1 MRKTLFL
8 IVFALTASCVMA
20 KPVSPSD
27 AKRAADHFWQSVL
40 HGKGKLQAVAWQ
52 YDEVYLFVGSEGG
65 FVMLSADDCARPVIA
80 YSLSNSIEPDA
91 LPVQLQTRMSAY
103 SSHIAAAVQQRAPAT
118 AADADA
124 WQQLAS
130 GALSKFGDEGDSVA
144 PLIKTHWHQDKG
156 YALFTPQH
164 TPVGCAA
171 TAQGQM
177 MRYWKYP
184 AFGFGNQT
192 YNCPPYGAQSA
203 DFAHTLYDWEHMPD
217 QVLLT
222 SPQEEQVAVSTL
234 LYHVGVSLHMSYAV
248 GGSAAAG
255 LVGQPG
261 YASID
266 NSLQDYFYYS
276 RKMRCIFKSNGY
288 TDARWADS
296 LKAELQ
302 LRHPIVYCGVA
313 PEGGHGFICDGYEY
327 REGQIYFH
335 FNFGWS
341 GAGDGY
347 YTTDDICPN
356 VSPTG
361 EIGNAYHFNQSN
373 QALLGAVP
381 DYGLHV
387 SDSVLTYTRE
397 GGDTQLLFA
406 SIDTSDSP
414 WAFHV
419 DQPWVHVD
427 THGVVKAGSLTIT
440 ADANTTGAERQAV
453 LTFSQDGKSVAVNIV
468 QTYYSPDDYCQLTV
482 EMESTRGGGWEG
494 GAYLSFESLTGYV
507 YSTATLSSG
516 SSQTVT
522 VGVAPHD
529 VNVVFHSGG
538 GTDRYINY
546 RVLNAYGEELVAVE
560 YAFMNGGTHFVE
572 WPCAHVGVDNP
583 TLAEEQLKVW
593 PNPAQDWLN
602 VEADH
607 LQHVELLD
615 ACGRVLAT
623 GTGSRLSL
631 SGLAAGVYYLRVLAE
646 EGVAV
651 KKIVK
656 Y

>member
-52 YDEVYLFVGSEGG
+52 YDEVYLFVGTEGG

-80 YSLSNSIEPDA
+80 YSLSNSIVPDA
-91 LPVQLQTRMSAY
+91 LPLQLQTRMSAY

-217 QVLLT
+217 QVQLT

-255 LVGQPG
+255 LMGQPG

-288 TDARWADS
+288 TDTRWADS

-341 GAGDGY
+341 GVGDGY

-572 WPCAHVGVDNP
+572 WPCAHVGVENP
-583 TLAEEQLKVW
+583 TLDEEQLKVW

-607 LQHVELLD
+607 LQRVELLD
-615 ACGRVLAT
+615 ARGRVLAT
-623 GTGSRLSL
+623 GSGSRLSL